1 MSGSM
6 RRFVEVVKQYPGQQ
20 QVNLSVE
27 IEVPGSWFGG
37 TEMGSLN
44 ASERRQK
51 YKAQAVE
58 YAEVREFP
66 GASLRARKVKGFGR
80 RRRVR
85 ESMCLFFEGNGP
97 ARQGLCGL
105 DFRPCLS
112 SELSSPSVPLAAA
125 RARDTKPPRHPVCSP
140 VASRVSALLLPVGRD
155 AVRPSSVPHGV
166 KAKC

>member
-1 MSGSM
+1 MDEPAGLTKMSGSM
-6 RRFVEVVKQYPGQQ
+6 MSFVQRVKYYPGQQ

-66 GASLRARKVKGFGR
+66 GATARARKVKA
-80 RRRVR
+80 
-85 ESMCLFFEGNGP
+85 P
-97 ARQGLCGL
+97 AIRFISL
-105 DFRPCLS
+105 DDASSDPRSDGYWMQLS
-112 SELSSPSVPLAAA
+112 Q
-125 RARDTKPPRHPVCSP
+125 
-140 VASRVSALLLPVGRD
+140 
-155 AVRPSSVPHGV
+155 
-166 KAKC
+166 

>member
-1 MSGSM
+1 MSGAM
-6 RRFVEVVKQYPGQQ
+6 MRFVEVVKHYPGQQ

-85 ESMCLFFEGNGP
+85 ESMCLHTTCRAELSR
-97 ARQGLCGL
+97 AGL
-105 DFRPCLS
+105 DLGIGS
-112 SELSSPSVPLAAA
+112 SGSARKRAAPE
-125 RARDTKPPRHPVCSP
+125 RSQWCM
-140 VASRVSALLLPVGRD
+140 AS
-155 AVRPSSVPHGV
+155 
-166 KAKC
+166 